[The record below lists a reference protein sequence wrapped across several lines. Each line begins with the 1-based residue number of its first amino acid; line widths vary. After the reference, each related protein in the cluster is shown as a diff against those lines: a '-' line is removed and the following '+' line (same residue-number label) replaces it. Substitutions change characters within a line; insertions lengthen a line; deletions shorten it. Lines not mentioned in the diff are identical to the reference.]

1 MTQPAPAVRTD
12 VVHPSWVPVLDR
24 VAPALHAVGAH
35 LAAEAAAGHAVLPA
49 PDRVLRALATPL
61 DDVRVVIVGQD
72 PYPTAGHPVGLAFAV
87 DRAVT
92 VLPGSLR
99 NIYRELH
106 ADTGLPVPGHGDLSA
121 WTGRGVLLLNRV
133 LTVRAGAP
141 GSHRQ
146 RGWEQVTD
154 AVLRALVH
162 RGGPLVVVLWGR
174 QAQTLRPT
182 LGDVPVVTGAHPSPL
197 SASRGF
203 LGSRPFSR
211 VDELLTAQGAD
222 PVDWSLPR

>member
-12 VVHPSWVPVLDR
+12 VVHPSWLPVLDR
-24 VAPALHAVGAH
+24 VAPALRAVGAH
-35 LAAEAAAGHAVLPA
+35 LAAESAAGHAVLPA

-72 PYPTAGHPVGLAFAV
+72 PYPTPGHPIGLAFAV
-87 DRAVT
+87 DRTVT

-121 WTGRGVLLLNRV
+121 WSGRGVLLLNRV

-162 RGGPLVVVLWGR
+162 RGGPLVAVLWGR

-182 LGDVPVVTGAHPSPL
+182 LGDVPVVAGAHPSPL

-211 VDELLTAQGAD
+211 VDELLTAQSAD

>member
-12 VVHPSWVPVLDR
+12 VVHPSWLPVLDR
-24 VAPALHAVGAH
+24 VAPALRAVGAH
-35 LAAEAAAGHAVLPA
+35 LAAESAAGHAVLPA

-72 PYPTAGHPVGLAFAV
+72 PYPTPGHPIGLAFAV
-87 DRAVT
+87 DRTVT

-121 WTGRGVLLLNRV
+121 WSGRGVLLLNRV
-133 LTVRAGAP
+133 LTVRAGTP

-162 RGGPLVVVLWGR
+162 RGGPLVAVLWGR

-182 LGDVPVVTGAHPSPL
+182 LGDVPVVAGAHPSPL